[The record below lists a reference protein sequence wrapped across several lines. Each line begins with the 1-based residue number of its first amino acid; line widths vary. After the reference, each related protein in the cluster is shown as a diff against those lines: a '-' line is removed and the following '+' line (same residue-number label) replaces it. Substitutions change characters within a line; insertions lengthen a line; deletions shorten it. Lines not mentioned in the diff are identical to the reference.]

1 MSVTMILHSRLNE
14 FRIDRS
20 LDCLNEVDRYCLA
33 GDWVIADYGGGGIST
48 PSIVYLKPL
57 AKKTP

>member
-1 MSVTMILHSRLNE
+1 MAVTMILYSRLNE

-33 GDWVIADYGGGGIST
+33 GDWVIGYGGGGIST
-48 PSIVYLKPL
+48 PSIVYVLK
-57 AKKTP
+57 